1 MQEFESDSPKGLW
14 ESIEGRLPA
23 SKVGPARSWWGWA
36 AAAGALAVAGASAF
50 LFFRPISS
58 HEVISVEKA
67 EPVVVFSDVLPDPSE
82 QIVRLQEAVERV
94 AVSRPKEQQPEKSAA
109 SQKTEALRES
119 IAVQEAEVTKAAET
133 VQEAETVRTVETVR
147 ETEAAKADETVRAAE
162 AAKVPETVQAAERP
176 EEPEVSSVEDVL
188 SWEEFSQE
196 ARVAR
201 KAPHSRVSVGLAASG
216 AASFSQTALI
226 GGGPLFGVGLDAVS
240 WEDSPK
246 LGLAVVNQGMDIES
260 EQRHKVPVRLTLGVS
275 YAISDRLSVVSG
287 LSHTLLL
294 SEYKEGTQ
302 HNYKSGEQRVEYVG
316 VPLNLKYDF
325 YSSTRLDVYAS
336 AGLTLDKCIKAN
348 RTDDYFLSGENR
360 LKEVISLGEHPFQ
373 LSAGAAFGAE
383 YRIYDSLWLF
393 GECGLAYF
401 FDDRSSLGI
410 LYKERPL
417 NGTFNLGIRVA
428 L

>member
-1 MQEFESDSPKGLW
+1 MKERWIDDIKVEMQEFESDSPKGLW

-23 SKVGPARSWWGWA
+23 SKVAPTRSWWGWA

-50 LFFRPISS
+50 LFFRPISPQ
-58 HEVISVEKA
+58 EVISVEKV
-67 EPVVVFSDVLPDPSE
+67 EPVVALNDVLPDPSE
-82 QIVRLQEAVERV
+82 QIVRLQEAVEPI
-94 AVSRPKEQQPEKSAA
+94 AVSQPKEAQRSEKSAA
-109 SQKTEALRES
+109 SQKTDELRETT
-119 IAVQEAEVTKAAET
+119 AVREVETARETET
-133 VQEAETVRTVETVR
+133 VQESEI
-147 ETEAAKADETVRAAE
+147 
-162 AAKVPETVQAAERP
+162 VQ
-176 EEPEVSSVEDVL
+176 EPEAVQELESL
-188 SWEEFSQE
+188 PWEEFSQE
-196 ARVAR
+196 TRVAR
-201 KAPHSRVSVGLAASG
+201 KAPQNRVSVGLAASG

-246 LGLAVVNQGMDIES
+246 LGLAVVNQGKDIES
-260 EQRHKVPVRLTLGVS
+260 ELRHKVPVRLTLGVS
-275 YAISDRLSVVSG
+275 YAITDRLSVVSG

-302 HNYKSGEQRVEYVG
+302 QNYKSGEQRVEYVG
-316 VPLNLKYDF
+316 VPINLKYDF

-401 FDDRSSLGI
+401 FNERSSLEI

-417 NGTFNLGIRVA
+417 NATFNLGIRVA

>member
-1 MQEFESDSPKGLW
+1 MKERWIDDIKVEMQEFESDSPKGLW

-23 SKVGPARSWWGWA
+23 SKFAPTHSWWGWA
-36 AAAGALAVAGASAF
+36 VAAGVLAVAGASAF
-50 LFFRPISS
+50 LFFRPISPQ
-58 HEVISVEKA
+58 EVISVEKA
-67 EPVVVFSDVLPDPSE
+67 EPVVALNDVLPDPSE
-82 QIVRLQEAVERV
+82 QIVRSQEIVEPV
-94 AVSRPKEQQPEKSAA
+94 AVLQPKEAQRPEKSAV
-109 SQKTEALRES
+109 SQKTEALRETT
-119 IAVQEAEVTKAAET
+119 AVQEAETAQEPEA
-133 VQEAETVRTVETVR
+133 VQE
-147 ETEAAKADETVRAAE
+147 
-162 AAKVPETVQAAERP
+162 PESLP
-176 EEPEVSSVEDVL
+176 
-188 SWEEFSQE
+188 WEEFSQE
-196 ARVAR
+196 TRVAR
-201 KAPHSRVSVGLAASG
+201 KTPQNRVSVGLAASG

-246 LGLAVVNQGMDIES
+246 LGLAVVNQGKDIES
-260 EQRHKVPVRLTLGVS
+260 ELRHKVPVRLTLGVS
-275 YAISDRLSVVSG
+275 YAITDRLSVVSG

-302 HNYKSGEQRVEYVG
+302 QNYKSGEQRVEYVG
-316 VPLNLKYDF
+316 VPINLKYDF

-401 FDDRSSLGI
+401 FNDRSSLEI

-417 NGTFNLGIRVA
+417 NATFNLGIRVA

>member
-1 MQEFESDSPKGLW
+1 MKERWIDDIKAEMQEFESDSPKGLW

-23 SKVGPARSWWGWA
+23 SKVAPARSWWGWA
-36 AAAGALAVAGASAF
+36 AAAGALAVAGVSAF
-50 LFFRPISS
+50 LFFRPIAPQ
-58 HEVISVEKA
+58 EVISVEKV
-67 EPVVVFSDVLPDPSE
+67 EPVVALNDVRPEPSE
-82 QIVRLQEAVERV
+82 QVVRSQEAVEPV
-94 AVSRPKEQQPEKSAA
+94 AVSRPKE
-109 SQKTEALRES
+109 
-119 IAVQEAEVTKAAET
+119 AVVPQEAVEPVVVSRPEEAVRLEESVVPQEVVEQPDET
-133 VQEAETVRTVETVR
+133 VQE
-147 ETEAAKADETVRAAE
+147 
-162 AAKVPETVQAAERP
+162 
-176 EEPEVSSVEDVL
+176 PEVL
-188 SWEEFSQE
+188 PWEEFADE
-196 ARVAR
+196 ERVAK
-201 KAPHSRVSVGLAASG
+201 KAPQSKVSVGLAASG

-246 LGLAVVNQGMDIES
+246 LGLAVVNQGKDIES
-260 EQRHKVPVRLTLGVS
+260 ELRHKVPLRLALGVS
-275 YAISDRLSVVSG
+275 YAITDRLSVVSG

-302 HNYKSGEQRVEYVG
+302 QNYKSGEQRVEYVG
-316 VPLNLKYDF
+316 VPINLKYDF

-336 AGLTLDKCIKAN
+336 AGITLDKCIKAN

-401 FDDRSSLGI
+401 FNDRSSLEI

>member
-1 MQEFESDSPKGLW
+1 MKERWIDDIKVEMQEFESDSPKGLW

-23 SKVGPARSWWGWA
+23 SKVAPARSWWGWA
-36 AAAGALAVAGASAF
+36 VAAGALAVAGASAF
-50 LFFRPISS
+50 LFFRPISPQ
-58 HEVISVEKA
+58 EVISVEKA
-67 EPVVVFSDVLPDPSE
+67 EPVVALNDVLPDPSD
-82 QIVRLQEAVERV
+82 QIVRLQEAVEPV
-94 AVSRPKEQQPEKSAA
+94 AVSQPKEAQMPEKSAA
-109 SQKTEALRES
+109 SQKTEALREAT
-119 IAVQEAEVTKAAET
+119 AVPETET
-133 VQEAETVRTVETVR
+133 VQE
-147 ETEAAKADETVRAAE
+147 
-162 AAKVPETVQAAERP
+162 PESLP
-176 EEPEVSSVEDVL
+176 
-188 SWEEFSQE
+188 WEEFSQE
-196 ARVAR
+196 TRVAR
-201 KAPHSRVSVGLAASG
+201 KTPQNRVSVGLAASG

-246 LGLAVVNQGMDIES
+246 LGLAVVNQGKDIES
-260 EQRHKVPVRLTLGVS
+260 ELRHKVPVRLTLGVS
-275 YAISDRLSVVSG
+275 YAITDRLSVVSG

-302 HNYKSGEQRVEYVG
+302 QNYKSGEQRVEYVG
-316 VPLNLKYDF
+316 VPINLKYDF

-401 FDDRSSLGI
+401 FNDRSSLEI

>member
-1 MQEFESDSPKGLW
+1 MKEGWIDDIKAEMQEFESDSPKGLW

-23 SKVGPARSWWGWA
+23 SKVAPTRSWWGWA

-50 LFFRPISS
+50 LFFRPISPQ
-58 HEVISVEKA
+58 EVISVEKA
-67 EPVVVFSDVLPDPSE
+67 EPVVALNDVRPDPSE
-82 QIVRLQEAVERV
+82 QIVRLQEAVEPV
-94 AVSRPKEQQPEKSAA
+94 AVSQPKEAQMPEKSAA
-109 SQKTEALRES
+109 SQKTEALRET
-119 IAVQEAEVTKAAET
+119 IAVQEAETA
-133 VQEAETVRTVETVR
+133 Q
-147 ETEAAKADETVRAAE
+147 ETET
-162 AAKVPETVQAAERP
+162 VPETEIVQELEAVQ
-176 EEPEVSSVEDVL
+176 EPESL
-188 SWEEFSQE
+188 PWEEFSQE
-196 ARVAR
+196 TRVAR
-201 KAPHSRVSVGLAASG
+201 KTPQNRVSVGLAASG

-246 LGLAVVNQGMDIES
+246 LGLAVVNQGKDIES
-260 EQRHKVPVRLTLGVS
+260 ELRHKVPVRLTLGVS
-275 YAISDRLSVVSG
+275 YAITDRLSVVSG

-302 HNYKSGEQRVEYVG
+302 QNYKSGEQRVEYVG
-316 VPLNLKYDF
+316 VPINLKYDF

-401 FDDRSSLGI
+401 FNDRSSLEI

-417 NGTFNLGIRVA
+417 NATFNLGIRVA

>member
-1 MQEFESDSPKGLW
+1 MKERWIDDIKVEMQEFESDSPKGLW

-23 SKVGPARSWWGWA
+23 SKVAPTRSWWGWA
-36 AAAGALAVAGASAF
+36 AAVGALAVAGASAF
-50 LFFRPISS
+50 LFFRPISPQ
-58 HEVISVEKA
+58 EVISVEKA
-67 EPVVVFSDVLPDPSE
+67 EPVVALNDVLPDPSE
-82 QIVRLQEAVERV
+82 QIVRSQEIVEPV
-94 AVSRPKEQQPEKSAA
+94 AVSQPKEAQMPEKSAA
-109 SQKTEALRES
+109 SQKTEALRETT
-119 IAVQEAEVTKAAET
+119 AVQEAETAQETETVPETET
-133 VQEAETVRTVETVR
+133 VQEL
-147 ETEAAKADETVRAAE
+147 EA
-162 AAKVPETVQAAERP
+162 VQ
-176 EEPEVSSVEDVL
+176 EPESL
-188 SWEEFSQE
+188 PWEEFSQE
-196 ARVAR
+196 PRVAR
-201 KAPHSRVSVGLAASG
+201 KTPQNRVSVGLAASG

-246 LGLAVVNQGMDIES
+246 LGLAVVNQGKDIES
-260 EQRHKVPVRLTLGVS
+260 ELRHKVPVRLTLGVS
-275 YAISDRLSVVSG
+275 YAITDRLSVVSG

-302 HNYKSGEQRVEYVG
+302 QNYKSGEQRVEYVG
-316 VPLNLKYDF
+316 VPINLKYDF

-401 FDDRSSLGI
+401 FNDRSSLEI

-417 NGTFNLGIRVA
+417 NATFNLGIRVA

>member
-1 MQEFESDSPKGLW
+1 MKERWIDDIKAEMQEFESDSPKGLW

-23 SKVGPARSWWGWA
+23 SKVAPTRSWWGWA
-36 AAAGALAVAGASAF
+36 AAAGALAVAGVSAF
-50 LFFRPISS
+50 FFFRPIAPQ
-58 HEVISVEKA
+58 EVISVEKV
-67 EPVVVFSDVLPDPSE
+67 EPVVALNDVRPEPSE
-82 QIVRLQEAVERV
+82 QVVRLQEAVEPVVVSQTKESVRPEETVVLQEAVESV
-94 AVSRPKEQQPEKSAA
+94 AVSRPKEAQRPE
-109 SQKTEALRES
+109 EA
-119 IAVQEAEVTKAAET
+119 VVPQEAVEQPDET
-133 VQEAETVRTVETVR
+133 VQEVETVQ
-147 ETEAAKADETVRAAE
+147 EL
-162 AAKVPETVQAAERP
+162 P
-176 EEPEVSSVEDVL
+176 
-188 SWEEFSQE
+188 WEEFADE
-196 ARVAR
+196 ERVA
-201 KAPHSRVSVGLAASG
+201 KKTPQSKVSVGLAASG

-246 LGLAVVNQGMDIES
+246 LGLAVVNQGKDIES
-260 EQRHKVPVRLTLGVS
+260 ELRHKVPVRLTLGVS
-275 YAISDRLSVVSG
+275 YAITDRLSVVSG

-302 HNYKSGEQRVEYVG
+302 QNYKSGEQRVEYVG
-316 VPLNLKYDF
+316 VPINLKYDF

-401 FDDRSSLGI
+401 FNDRSSLEI

-417 NGTFNLGIRVA
+417 NATFNLGIRVA

>member
-1 MQEFESDSPKGLW
+1 MKERWIDDIKAEMQEFESDSPKGLW

-23 SKVGPARSWWGWA
+23 SKVAPTRSWWGWA
-36 AAAGALAVAGASAF
+36 AAAGALAVAGVSAF
-50 LFFRPISS
+50 LFFRPISPQ
-58 HEVISVEKA
+58 EVISVERA
-67 EPVVVFSDVLPDPSE
+67 ESVVALNDVLPDPSE
-82 QIVRLQEAVERV
+82 QIVRLQEAVAPV
-94 AVSRPKEQQPEKSAA
+94 AVSQPKEAQRSEKSAA
-109 SQKTEALRES
+109 SQKTEALSETA
-119 IAVQEAEVTKAAET
+119 AVQETET
-133 VQEAETVRTVETVR
+133 VQE
-147 ETEAAKADETVRAAE
+147 TEIVQKPE
-162 AAKVPETVQAAERP
+162 AVQ
-176 EEPEVSSVEDVL
+176 EPESL
-188 SWEEFSQE
+188 PWEEFSQE
-196 ARVAR
+196 PRVAR
-201 KAPHSRVSVGLAASG
+201 KTPQNKVSVGLAASG

-246 LGLAVVNQGMDIES
+246 LGLAVVNQGKDIES
-260 EQRHKVPVRLTLGVS
+260 ELRHKVPVRLTLGVS
-275 YAISDRLSVVSG
+275 YAITDRLSVVSG

-302 HNYKSGEQRVEYVG
+302 QNYKSGEQRVEYVG
-316 VPLNLKYDF
+316 VPINLKYDF

-401 FDDRSSLGI
+401 FNDRSSLEI

-417 NGTFNLGIRVA
+417 NATFNLGIRVA

>member
-1 MQEFESDSPKGLW
+1 MKERWIDDIKAEMQEFESDSPKGLW

-23 SKVGPARSWWGWA
+23 SKVAPTRSWWGWA
-36 AAAGALAVAGASAF
+36 AAAGALAVAGVSAF
-50 LFFRPISS
+50 LFFRPISPQ
-58 HEVISVEKA
+58 EVISVDRTES
-67 EPVVVFSDVLPDPSE
+67 VVALNDVQPDPSE
-82 QIVRLQEAVERV
+82 QIVRLQEAVAPV
-94 AVSRPKEQQPEKSAA
+94 AVSQPKEAQRSEKSAA
-109 SQKTEALRES
+109 SQKTEALSETA
-119 IAVQEAEVTKAAET
+119 AVQETET
-133 VQEAETVRTVETVR
+133 VQEPEIVQKP
-147 ETEAAKADETVRAAE
+147 EA
-162 AAKVPETVQAAERP
+162 VQ
-176 EEPEVSSVEDVL
+176 EPESL
-188 SWEEFSQE
+188 PWEEFSQE
-196 ARVAR
+196 PRVAR
-201 KAPHSRVSVGLAASG
+201 KTPQNKVSVGLAASG

-246 LGLAVVNQGMDIES
+246 LGLAVVNQGKDIES
-260 EQRHKVPVRLTLGVS
+260 ELRHKVPVRLTLGVS
-275 YAISDRLSVVSG
+275 YAITDRLSVVSG

-302 HNYKSGEQRVEYVG
+302 QNYKSGEQRVEYVG
-316 VPLNLKYDF
+316 VPINLKYDF

-401 FDDRSSLGI
+401 FNDRSSLEI

-417 NGTFNLGIRVA
+417 NATFNLGIRVA

>member
-1 MQEFESDSPKGLW
+1 MKERWIDDIKAEMQEFESDSPKGLW

-23 SKVGPARSWWGWA
+23 SKVAPTRSWWGWA
-36 AAAGALAVAGASAF
+36 AAAGALAVAGVSAF
-50 LFFRPISS
+50 LFFRPISPQ
-58 HEVISVEKA
+58 EVISVEKA
-67 EPVVVFSDVLPDPSE
+67 ESVVALNDVLPDPSE
-82 QIVRLQEAVERV
+82 QIVRLQEAVAPV
-94 AVSRPKEQQPEKSAA
+94 AVSQPKEAQRPEKSAA
-109 SQKTEALRES
+109 SQKTEALSETA
-119 IAVQEAEVTKAAET
+119 AVQETET
-133 VQEAETVRTVETVR
+133 VQEPEIVQKP
-147 ETEAAKADETVRAAE
+147 EA
-162 AAKVPETVQAAERP
+162 VQ
-176 EEPEVSSVEDVL
+176 EPESL
-188 SWEEFSQE
+188 PWEEFSQE
-196 ARVAR
+196 PRVAR
-201 KAPHSRVSVGLAASG
+201 KTPQNKVSVGLAASG

-246 LGLAVVNQGMDIES
+246 LGLAVVNQGKDIES
-260 EQRHKVPVRLTLGVS
+260 ELRHKVPVRLTLGVS
-275 YAISDRLSVVSG
+275 YAITDRLSVVSG

-302 HNYKSGEQRVEYVG
+302 QNYKSGEQRVEYVG
-316 VPLNLKYDF
+316 VPINLKYDF

-401 FDDRSSLGI
+401 FNDRSSLEI

-417 NGTFNLGIRVA
+417 NATFNLGIRVA

>member
-1 MQEFESDSPKGLW
+1 MKERWIDEIKAEMQEFESDSPKGLW

-23 SKVGPARSWWGWA
+23 SKVAPTHLWWGWA
-36 AAAGALAVAGASAF
+36 VAAGALAVAGASAF
-50 LFFRPISS
+50 LFFRPISPQ
-58 HEVISVEKA
+58 EVISVEKA
-67 EPVVVFSDVLPDPSE
+67 EPVVALNDVRPDPSE
-82 QIVRLQEAVERV
+82 QIVRSQEIVEPV
-94 AVSRPKEQQPEKSAA
+94 AVSQPKEAQRPEKSAV
-109 SQKTEALRES
+109 SQKTESLRETTAVREAETAQETETVPETE
-119 IAVQEAEVTKAAET
+119 IVQELEAVQE
-133 VQEAETVRTVETVR
+133 
-147 ETEAAKADETVRAAE
+147 
-162 AAKVPETVQAAERP
+162 PESLP
-176 EEPEVSSVEDVL
+176 
-188 SWEEFSQE
+188 WEEFSQE
-196 ARVAR
+196 PRVAR
-201 KAPHSRVSVGLAASG
+201 KTPQNRVSVGLAASG

-246 LGLAVVNQGMDIES
+246 LGLAVVNQGKDIES
-260 EQRHKVPVRLTLGVS
+260 ELRHKVPVRLTLGVS
-275 YAISDRLSVVSG
+275 YAITDRLSVVSG

-302 HNYKSGEQRVEYVG
+302 QNYKSGEQRVEYVG
-316 VPLNLKYDF
+316 VPINLKYDF

-401 FDDRSSLGI
+401 FNDRSSLEI

-417 NGTFNLGIRVA
+417 NATFNLGIRVA

>member
-1 MQEFESDSPKGLW
+1 MKERWIDDIKAEMQEFESDSPKGLW

-23 SKVGPARSWWGWA
+23 SKVAPTRSWWGWA

-50 LFFRPISS
+50 LFFRPISPQ
-58 HEVISVEKA
+58 EVISVEKV
-67 EPVVVFSDVLPDPSE
+67 EPVVALNDVLPDPSE
-82 QIVRLQEAVERV
+82 QIVRSQKAVEPEVISRPKEAQRLEEAVVPQEAVEPV
-94 AVSRPKEQQPEKSAA
+94 AVSQSKEAVRPEESVVLQEVVEQPD
-109 SQKTEALRES
+109 
-119 IAVQEAEVTKAAET
+119 ET
-133 VQEAETVRTVETVR
+133 VQEAETV
-147 ETEAAKADETVRAAE
+147 
-162 AAKVPETVQAAERP
+162 Q
-176 EEPEVSSVEDVL
+176 EPESL
-188 SWEEFSQE
+188 PWEEFPDES
-196 ARVAR
+196 RVAR
-201 KAPHSRVSVGLAASG
+201 KAPQDRVSVGLAASG

-246 LGLAVVNQGMDIES
+246 LGLAVVNQGKDIES
-260 EQRHKVPVRLTLGVS
+260 ELRHKVPVRLTLGLS
-275 YAISDRLSVVSG
+275 YAITDRLSVVSG

-302 HNYKSGEQRVEYVG
+302 QNYKSGEQRVEYVG
-316 VPLNLKYDF
+316 VPINLKYDF

-401 FDDRSSLGI
+401 FNDRSSLEI

-417 NGTFNLGIRVA
+417 NATFNLGIRVA

>member
-1 MQEFESDSPKGLW
+1 MKERWIDDIKAEMQEFESDSPKGLW

-23 SKVGPARSWWGWA
+23 SKVAPTRSWWGWA
-36 AAAGALAVAGASAF
+36 AAAGALAVAGVSAF
-50 LFFRPISS
+50 LFFRPISPQ
-58 HEVISVEKA
+58 EVISVERA
-67 EPVVVFSDVLPDPSE
+67 ESVVALNDVQPDPSE
-82 QIVRLQEAVERV
+82 QIVRLQEAVAPV
-94 AVSRPKEQQPEKSAA
+94 AVSQPKEAQRPEKSAA
-109 SQKTEALRES
+109 SQKTETLSETA
-119 IAVQEAEVTKAAET
+119 AVQEPEIVQKPEA
-133 VQEAETVRTVETVR
+133 VQE
-147 ETEAAKADETVRAAE
+147 
-162 AAKVPETVQAAERP
+162 PESLP
-176 EEPEVSSVEDVL
+176 
-188 SWEEFSQE
+188 WEEFSQE
-196 ARVAR
+196 PMVAR
-201 KAPHSRVSVGLAASG
+201 KTPQNKVSVGLAASG

-246 LGLAVVNQGMDIES
+246 LGLAVVNQGKDIES
-260 EQRHKVPVRLTLGVS
+260 ELRHKVPVRLTLGVS
-275 YAISDRLSVVSG
+275 YAITDRLSVVSG

-302 HNYKSGEQRVEYVG
+302 QNYKSGEQRVEYVG
-316 VPLNLKYDF
+316 VPINLKYDF

-401 FDDRSSLGI
+401 FNDRSSLEI

-417 NGTFNLGIRVA
+417 NATFNLCIRVA

>member
-1 MQEFESDSPKGLW
+1 MKERWIDDIKAEMQEFESDSPKGLW

-23 SKVGPARSWWGWA
+23 SKVAPVRSWWGWA
-36 AAAGALAVAGASAF
+36 AAAGALAVAGVSAF
-50 LFFRPISS
+50 LFFRPISPQ
-58 HEVISVEKA
+58 EVISVEKV
-67 EPVVVFSDVLPDPSE
+67 EPVVALNDVRTEPSE
-82 QIVRLQEAVERV
+82 QVVRSQEAVEPV
-94 AVSRPKEQQPEKSAA
+94 AVSRPKESVRPEESVSQHEVVEQPD
-109 SQKTEALRES
+109 
-119 IAVQEAEVTKAAET
+119 ET
-133 VQEAETVRTVETVR
+133 VQETTV
-147 ETEAAKADETVRAAE
+147 A
-162 AAKVPETVQAAERP
+162 Q
-176 EEPEVSSVEDVL
+176 EPESL
-188 SWEEFSQE
+188 PWEEFADE
-196 ARVAR
+196 ERVAK
-201 KAPHSRVSVGLAASG
+201 KASQSKVSVGLAASG

-246 LGLAVVNQGMDIES
+246 LGLAVVNQGKDIES
-260 EQRHKVPVRLTLGVS
+260 ELRHKVPVRLTLGVS
-275 YAISDRLSVVSG
+275 YAITDRLSVVSG

-302 HNYKSGEQRVEYVG
+302 QHYKSGEQRVEYVG
-316 VPLNLKYDF
+316 VPINLKYDF

-336 AGLTLDKCIKAN
+336 AGITLDKCIKAN

-401 FDDRSSLGI
+401 FNDRSSLDI

-417 NGTFNLGIRVA
+417 NATFNLGIRVA

>member
-1 MQEFESDSPKGLW
+1 MKERWIDDIKAEMQEFESDSPKGLW

-23 SKVGPARSWWGWA
+23 SKVASTRSWWGWA
-36 AAAGALAVAGASAF
+36 AAAGALAVAGVSAF
-50 LFFRPISS
+50 LFFRPISPQ
-58 HEVISVEKA
+58 EVISVERA
-67 EPVVVFSDVLPDPSE
+67 ESVVALNDVQPDPSE
-82 QIVRLQEAVERV
+82 QIVRLQEAVAPV
-94 AVSRPKEQQPEKSAA
+94 AVSQPKEAQRPEKSAA
-109 SQKTEALRES
+109 SQKTEALRETA
-119 IAVQEAEVTKAAET
+119 AVQETET
-133 VQEAETVRTVETVR
+133 VQEPEIVQKP
-147 ETEAAKADETVRAAE
+147 EA
-162 AAKVPETVQAAERP
+162 VQ
-176 EEPEVSSVEDVL
+176 EPESL
-188 SWEEFSQE
+188 PWEEFSQE
-196 ARVAR
+196 PRVAR
-201 KAPHSRVSVGLAASG
+201 KTPQNKVSVGLAASG

-246 LGLAVVNQGMDIES
+246 LGLAVVNRGKDIES
-260 EQRHKVPVRLTLGVS
+260 ELRHKVPVRLTLGVS
-275 YAISDRLSVVSG
+275 YAITDRLSVVSG

-302 HNYKSGEQRVEYVG
+302 QNYKSGEQRVEYVG
-316 VPLNLKYDF
+316 VPINLKYDF

-401 FDDRSSLGI
+401 FNDRSSLEI

-417 NGTFNLGIRVA
+417 NATFNLGIRVA

>member
-1 MQEFESDSPKGLW
+1 MKERWIDDIKAEMQEFESDSPKGLW
-14 ESIEGRLPA
+14 ESIERRLPA
-23 SKVGPARSWWGWA
+23 SKVAPTRSWWGWA

-50 LFFRPISS
+50 LFFRPISPQ
-58 HEVISVEKA
+58 EVISVEKA
-67 EPVVVFSDVLPDPSE
+67 EPPVALNDVLPDPSE
-82 QIVRLQEAVERV
+82 QVVRSQKAVEPV
-94 AVSRPKEQQPEKSAA
+94 AVSQPKEVQRPEKSAA
-109 SQKTEALRES
+109 SQKTEALRE
-119 IAVQEAEVTKAAET
+119 TTT
-133 VQEAETVRTVETVR
+133 VQEAEIAQ
-147 ETEAAKADETVRAAE
+147 ETE
-162 AAKVPETVQAAERP
+162 
-176 EEPEVSSVEDVL
+176 VL
-188 SWEEFSQE
+188 PWEEFSQE
-196 ARVAR
+196 TRVAR
-201 KAPHSRVSVGLAASG
+201 KTPQNRVSVGLAASG

-246 LGLAVVNQGMDIES
+246 LGLAVVNQGKDIES
-260 EQRHKVPVRLTLGVS
+260 ELRHKVPVRLTLGVS
-275 YAISDRLSVVSG
+275 YAITDRLSVVSG

-302 HNYKSGEQRVEYVG
+302 QNYKSGEQRVEYVG
-316 VPLNLKYDF
+316 VPINLKYDF

-401 FDDRSSLGI
+401 FNDRSSLEI

-417 NGTFNLGIRVA
+417 NATFNLGIRVA

>member
-1 MQEFESDSPKGLW
+1 MKERWIDDIKAEMQEFESDSPKGLW

-23 SKVGPARSWWGWA
+23 SKVAPTRSWWGWA
-36 AAAGALAVAGASAF
+36 AAAGALAVAGVSAF
-50 LFFRPISS
+50 LFFRPISPQ
-58 HEVISVEKA
+58 EVISVERA
-67 EPVVVFSDVLPDPSE
+67 ESVVALNDVLPDPSE
-82 QIVRLQEAVERV
+82 QIVRLQEAVAPV
-94 AVSRPKEQQPEKSAA
+94 AVSQPKEAQRPEKSAA
-109 SQKTEALRES
+109 SQKTEALSETA
-119 IAVQEAEVTKAAET
+119 AVQEPET
-133 VQEAETVRTVETVR
+133 VQE
-147 ETEAAKADETVRAAE
+147 TEIVQKPE
-162 AAKVPETVQAAERP
+162 AVQ
-176 EEPEVSSVEDVL
+176 EPESL
-188 SWEEFSQE
+188 PWEEFSQE
-196 ARVAR
+196 PRVAR
-201 KAPHSRVSVGLAASG
+201 KTPQNKVSVGLAASG

-246 LGLAVVNQGMDIES
+246 LGLAVVNQGKDIES
-260 EQRHKVPVRLTLGVS
+260 ELRHKVPVRLTLGVS
-275 YAISDRLSVVSG
+275 YAITDRLSVVSG

-302 HNYKSGEQRVEYVG
+302 QNYKSGEQRVEYVG
-316 VPLNLKYDF
+316 VPINLKYDF

-401 FDDRSSLGI
+401 FNDRSSLEI

-417 NGTFNLGIRVA
+417 NATFNLGIRVA

>member
-1 MQEFESDSPKGLW
+1 MKERWIDDIKAEMQEFESDSPKGLW

-23 SKVGPARSWWGWA
+23 SKVAPTRSWWGWA
-36 AAAGALAVAGASAF
+36 AAAGALAVAGVSAF
-50 LFFRPISS
+50 LFFRPISPQ
-58 HEVISVEKA
+58 EVISVERA
-67 EPVVVFSDVLPDPSE
+67 ESVVALNDVLPDPSE
-82 QIVRLQEAVERV
+82 QIVRLQEAVAPV
-94 AVSRPKEQQPEKSAA
+94 AVSQPKEAQRPEKSAA
-109 SQKTEALRES
+109 SQKTEALRETA
-119 IAVQEAEVTKAAET
+119 AVQETEIVQETET
-133 VQEAETVRTVETVR
+133 VQEPEIVQKP
-147 ETEAAKADETVRAAE
+147 EA
-162 AAKVPETVQAAERP
+162 VQ
-176 EEPEVSSVEDVL
+176 EPESL
-188 SWEEFSQE
+188 PWEEFSQE
-196 ARVAR
+196 PRVAR
-201 KAPHSRVSVGLAASG
+201 KTPQNKVSVGLAASG

-246 LGLAVVNQGMDIES
+246 LGLAVVNQGKDIES
-260 EQRHKVPVRLTLGVS
+260 ELRHKVPVRLTLGVS
-275 YAISDRLSVVSG
+275 YAITDRLSVVSG

-302 HNYKSGEQRVEYVG
+302 QNYKSGEQRVEYVG
-316 VPLNLKYDF
+316 VPINLKYDF

-401 FDDRSSLGI
+401 FNDRSSLEI

-417 NGTFNLGIRVA
+417 NATFNLGIRVA

>member
-1 MQEFESDSPKGLW
+1 MKERWIDDIKVEMQEFESDSPKGLW

-23 SKVGPARSWWGWA
+23 SKVAPTRSWWGWA

-50 LFFRPISS
+50 LFFRPISPQA
-58 HEVISVEKA
+58 VISVEKA
-67 EPVVVFSDVLPDPSE
+67 EPVVALNDVRPDPSE
-82 QIVRLQEAVERV
+82 QIVRSQEIVEPV
-94 AVSRPKEQQPEKSAA
+94 AVSQPKEAQRPEKSAA
-109 SQKTEALRES
+109 SQKTEALRETT
-119 IAVQEAEVTKAAET
+119 AVQEAETA
-133 VQEAETVRTVETVR
+133 Q
-147 ETEAAKADETVRAAE
+147 ETE
-162 AAKVPETVQAAERP
+162 
-176 EEPEVSSVEDVL
+176 VL
-188 SWEEFSQE
+188 PWEEFSQE
-196 ARVAR
+196 TRVAR
-201 KAPHSRVSVGLAASG
+201 KTPQNRVSVGLAASG

-246 LGLAVVNQGMDIES
+246 LGLAVVNQGKDIES
-260 EQRHKVPVRLTLGVS
+260 ELRHKVPVRLTLGVS
-275 YAISDRLSVVSG
+275 YAITDRLSVVSG

-302 HNYKSGEQRVEYVG
+302 QNYKSGEQRVEYVG
-316 VPLNLKYDF
+316 VPINLKYDF

-336 AGLTLDKCIKAN
+336 AGITLDKCIKAN

-401 FDDRSSLGI
+401 FNDRSSLEI

-417 NGTFNLGIRVA
+417 NATFNLGIRVA

>member
-1 MQEFESDSPKGLW
+1 MKERWIDDIKVEMQEFESDSPKGLW

-23 SKVGPARSWWGWA
+23 SKVAPTHSWWGWA
-36 AAAGALAVAGASAF
+36 VAAGALAVAGASAF
-50 LFFRPISS
+50 LFFRPISPQ
-58 HEVISVEKA
+58 EVISVEKA
-67 EPVVVFSDVLPDPSE
+67 EPVVALNDVRPDPSE
-82 QIVRLQEAVERV
+82 QIVRSQEIVEPV
-94 AVSRPKEQQPEKSAA
+94 AVLQPKEAQRPEKSAV
-109 SQKTEALRES
+109 SQKTEALRETT
-119 IAVQEAEVTKAAET
+119 AVQEAETA
-133 VQEAETVRTVETVR
+133 Q
-147 ETEAAKADETVRAAE
+147 ETET
-162 AAKVPETVQAAERP
+162 VPETESLP
-176 EEPEVSSVEDVL
+176 
-188 SWEEFSQE
+188 WEEFSLE
-196 ARVAR
+196 TRVAR
-201 KAPHSRVSVGLAASG
+201 KIPQNRVSVGLAASG

-246 LGLAVVNQGMDIES
+246 LGLAVVNQGKDIES
-260 EQRHKVPVRLTLGVS
+260 ELRHRVPVRLTLGVS
-275 YAISDRLSVVSG
+275 YAITDRLSVVSG

-302 HNYKSGEQRVEYVG
+302 QNYKSGEQRVEYVG
-316 VPLNLKYDF
+316 VPINLKYDF

-401 FDDRSSLGI
+401 FNDRSSLEI

-417 NGTFNLGIRVA
+417 NATFNLGIRVA

>member
-1 MQEFESDSPKGLW
+1 MKERWIDDIKAEMQEFESDSPKGLW

-23 SKVGPARSWWGWA
+23 SKVAPARSWWGWT

-50 LFFRPISS
+50 LFFRPIAPQ
-58 HEVISVEKA
+58 EVISVEKA
-67 EPVVVFSDVLPDPSE
+67 EPVVALNDVLPDPSE
-82 QIVRLQEAVERV
+82 QIVRSQEAVEPV
-94 AVSRPKEQQPEKSAA
+94 AVSQPKEAQMPEKSAA
-109 SQKTEALRES
+109 SQKTEALRETT
-119 IAVQEAEVTKAAET
+119 AVQEAETA
-133 VQEAETVRTVETVR
+133 Q
-147 ETEAAKADETVRAAE
+147 ETET
-162 AAKVPETVQAAERP
+162 VPETEIVQELEAVQ
-176 EEPEVSSVEDVL
+176 EPESL
-188 SWEEFSQE
+188 PWEEFSQE
-196 ARVAR
+196 TRVAR
-201 KAPHSRVSVGLAASG
+201 KTPQNRVSVGLAASG

-246 LGLAVVNQGMDIES
+246 LGLAVVNQGKDIES
-260 EQRHKVPVRLTLGVS
+260 ELRHKVPVRLTLGVS
-275 YAISDRLSVVSG
+275 YAITDRLSVVSG

-302 HNYKSGEQRVEYVG
+302 QNYKSGEQRVEYVG
-316 VPLNLKYDF
+316 VPINLKYDF

-401 FDDRSSLGI
+401 FNDRSSLEI

-417 NGTFNLGIRVA
+417 NATFNLGIRVA

>member
-1 MQEFESDSPKGLW
+1 MKERWIDDIKAEMQEFESDSPKGLW

-23 SKVGPARSWWGWA
+23 SKVAPTHSWWGWA
-36 AAAGALAVAGASAF
+36 VAAGALAVAGASAF
-50 LFFRPISS
+50 LFFRPISPQ
-58 HEVISVEKA
+58 EVISVEKA
-67 EPVVVFSDVLPDPSE
+67 EPVVALNDVLPDPSE
-82 QIVRLQEAVERV
+82 QIVRLQEAVEPV
-94 AVSRPKEQQPEKSAA
+94 AVSQPKEAQMPEKSAA
-109 SQKTEALRES
+109 SQKTEALRETT
-119 IAVQEAEVTKAAET
+119 AVQEAETAQETET
-133 VQEAETVRTVETVR
+133 VQESETVQEP
-147 ETEAAKADETVRAAE
+147 EA
-162 AAKVPETVQAAERP
+162 VPETKSLP
-176 EEPEVSSVEDVL
+176 
-188 SWEEFSQE
+188 WEEFSQE
-196 ARVAR
+196 TRVAR
-201 KAPHSRVSVGLAASG
+201 KTPQNRVSVGLVASG

-246 LGLAVVNQGMDIES
+246 LGLAVVNQGKDIES
-260 EQRHKVPVRLTLGVS
+260 ELRHKVPVRLTLGVS
-275 YAISDRLSVVSG
+275 YAITDRLSVVSG

-302 HNYKSGEQRVEYVG
+302 QNYKSGEQRVEYVG
-316 VPLNLKYDF
+316 VPINLKYDF

-401 FDDRSSLGI
+401 FNDRSSLEI

-417 NGTFNLGIRVA
+417 NATFNLGIRVA

>member
-1 MQEFESDSPKGLW
+1 MKERWIDDIKAEMQEFESDSPKGLW

-23 SKVGPARSWWGWA
+23 SKVASTRSWWGWA
-36 AAAGALAVAGASAF
+36 AAAGALAVAGVSAF
-50 LFFRPISS
+50 LFFRPISPQ
-58 HEVISVEKA
+58 EVISVEKA
-67 EPVVVFSDVLPDPSE
+67 ESVVALNDVLPDPSE
-82 QIVRLQEAVERV
+82 QIVRLQEAVAPV
-94 AVSRPKEQQPEKSAA
+94 AVSQPKEAQRPEKSAA
-109 SQKTEALRES
+109 LQKTETLRETA
-119 IAVQEAEVTKAAET
+119 AVQETET
-133 VQEAETVRTVETVR
+133 VQEPEIVQKP
-147 ETEAAKADETVRAAE
+147 EA
-162 AAKVPETVQAAERP
+162 VQ
-176 EEPEVSSVEDVL
+176 EPESL
-188 SWEEFSQE
+188 PWEEFSQE
-196 ARVAR
+196 PRVAR
-201 KAPHSRVSVGLAASG
+201 KTPQNKVSVGLAASG

-246 LGLAVVNQGMDIES
+246 LGLAVVNQGKDIES
-260 EQRHKVPVRLTLGVS
+260 ELRHKVPVRLTLGVS
-275 YAISDRLSVVSG
+275 YAITDRLSVVSG

-302 HNYKSGEQRVEYVG
+302 QNYKSGEQRVEYVG
-316 VPLNLKYDF
+316 VPINLKYDF

-401 FDDRSSLGI
+401 FNDRSSLEI

-417 NGTFNLGIRVA
+417 NATFNLGIRVA

>member
-1 MQEFESDSPKGLW
+1 MKERWIDDIKAEMQEFESDSPKGLW

-23 SKVGPARSWWGWA
+23 SKVAPTRSWWGWA
-36 AAAGALAVAGASAF
+36 AAAGALAVAGVSAF
-50 LFFRPISS
+50 LFFRPISPQ
-58 HEVISVEKA
+58 EVISVERA
-67 EPVVVFSDVLPDPSE
+67 ESVVALNDVQPDPSE
-82 QIVRLQEAVERV
+82 QIVRLQEAVAPV
-94 AVSRPKEQQPEKSAA
+94 AVSQPKEAQRSEKSAA
-109 SQKTEALRES
+109 SQKTEALSETA
-119 IAVQEAEVTKAAET
+119 AVQETET
-133 VQEAETVRTVETVR
+133 VQEI
-147 ETEAAKADETVRAAE
+147 
-162 AAKVPETVQAAERP
+162 ETVQ
-176 EEPEVSSVEDVL
+176 EPESL
-188 SWEEFSQE
+188 PWEEFSQE
-196 ARVAR
+196 PRVAR
-201 KAPHSRVSVGLAASG
+201 KTPQNKVSVGLAASG

-246 LGLAVVNQGMDIES
+246 LGLAVVNQGKDIES
-260 EQRHKVPVRLTLGVS
+260 ELRHKVPVRLTLGVS
-275 YAISDRLSVVSG
+275 YAITDRLSVVSG

-302 HNYKSGEQRVEYVG
+302 QNYKSGEQRVEYVG
-316 VPLNLKYDF
+316 VPINLKYDF

-401 FDDRSSLGI
+401 FNDRSSLEI

-417 NGTFNLGIRVA
+417 NATFNLGIRVA

>member
-1 MQEFESDSPKGLW
+1 MKERWIDDIKAEMQEFESDSPKGLW

-23 SKVGPARSWWGWA
+23 SKAAPTRSWWGWA
-36 AAAGALAVAGASAF
+36 AAAGALAVAGVSAF
-50 LFFRPISS
+50 LFFRPISPQ
-58 HEVISVEKA
+58 EVISVERA
-67 EPVVVFSDVLPDPSE
+67 ESVVALNDVLPDPSE
-82 QIVRLQEAVERV
+82 QIVRLQEAVAPV
-94 AVSRPKEQQPEKSAA
+94 AVSQPKEAQRPEKSAA
-109 SQKTEALRES
+109 SQKTEALSETA
-119 IAVQEAEVTKAAET
+119 AVQELEIVQKPEA
-133 VQEAETVRTVETVR
+133 VQE
-147 ETEAAKADETVRAAE
+147 
-162 AAKVPETVQAAERP
+162 PESLP
-176 EEPEVSSVEDVL
+176 
-188 SWEEFSQE
+188 WEEFSQE
-196 ARVAR
+196 PRVAR
-201 KAPHSRVSVGLAASG
+201 KTPQNKVSVGLAASG

-246 LGLAVVNQGMDIES
+246 LGLAVVNQGKDIES
-260 EQRHKVPVRLTLGVS
+260 ELRHKVPVRLTLGVS
-275 YAISDRLSVVSG
+275 YAITDRLSVVSG

-302 HNYKSGEQRVEYVG
+302 QNYKSGEQRVEYVG
-316 VPLNLKYDF
+316 VPINLKYDF

-401 FDDRSSLGI
+401 FNDRSSLEI

-417 NGTFNLGIRVA
+417 NATFNLGIRVA

>member
-1 MQEFESDSPKGLW
+1 MKERWIDDIKAEMQEFESDSPKGLW

-23 SKVGPARSWWGWA
+23 SKVAPTRSWWGWA
-36 AAAGALAVAGASAF
+36 AAAGALAVAGVSAF
-50 LFFRPISS
+50 LFFRPISPQ
-58 HEVISVEKA
+58 EVISVERA
-67 EPVVVFSDVLPDPSE
+67 ESVVALNDVLPDPSE
-82 QIVRLQEAVERV
+82 QIVRLQEAVAPV
-94 AVSRPKEQQPEKSAA
+94 AVSQPKEDQRSEKSAA
-109 SQKTEALRES
+109 SQKTEALSETA
-119 IAVQEAEVTKAAET
+119 AVQEPET
-133 VQEAETVRTVETVR
+133 VQET
-147 ETEAAKADETVRAAE
+147 
-162 AAKVPETVQAAERP
+162 ETVQ
-176 EEPEVSSVEDVL
+176 EPESL
-188 SWEEFSQE
+188 PWEEFSQE
-196 ARVAR
+196 PRVAR
-201 KAPHSRVSVGLAASG
+201 KTPQNKVSVGLAASG

-246 LGLAVVNQGMDIES
+246 LGLAVVNQGKDIES
-260 EQRHKVPVRLTLGVS
+260 ELRHKVPVRLTLGVS
-275 YAISDRLSVVSG
+275 YAITDRLSVVSG

-302 HNYKSGEQRVEYVG
+302 QNYKSGEQRVEYVG
-316 VPLNLKYDF
+316 VPINLKYDF

-401 FDDRSSLGI
+401 FNDRSSLEI
-410 LYKERPL
+410 LYKERPF
-417 NGTFNLGIRVA
+417 NATFNLGIRVA

>member
-1 MQEFESDSPKGLW
+1 MKERWIDDIKAEMQEFESDSPKGLW

-23 SKVGPARSWWGWA
+23 SKVAPTRSWWGWA
-36 AAAGALAVAGASAF
+36 VAAGALAVAGALAF
-50 LFFRPISS
+50 LFFRPISPQ
-58 HEVISVEKA
+58 EVISVEKA
-67 EPVVVFSDVLPDPSE
+67 EPVVALNDVLPDPSE
-82 QIVRLQEAVERV
+82 QIVRSHEAVAPV
-94 AVSRPKEQQPEKSAA
+94 AVSQNVATQQKAETVQKSETL
-109 SQKTEALRES
+109 QKTETVQKTV
-119 IAVQEAEVTKAAET
+119 AVQEVETVREAEVANEAET
-133 VQEAETVRTVETVR
+133 VQET
-147 ETEAAKADETVRAAE
+147 
-162 AAKVPETVQAAERP
+162 ETVQEPEWA
-176 EEPEVSSVEDVL
+176 EEP
-188 SWEEFSQE
+188 WEFPDES
-196 ARVAR
+196 RVAR
-201 KAPHSRVSVGLAASG
+201 KAPQNRVSVGLAASG

-246 LGLAVVNQGMDIES
+246 LGLAVVNQGKDIES
-260 EQRHKVPVRLTLGVS
+260 ELRHKVPVRLTLGVS
-275 YAISDRLSVVSG
+275 YAITDRLSVVSG

-302 HNYKSGEQRVEYVG
+302 QNYKSGEQRVEYVG
-316 VPLNLKYDF
+316 VPINLKYDF

-401 FDDRSSLGI
+401 FNDRSSLEI

-417 NGTFNLGIRVA
+417 NATFNLGIRVA

>member
-1 MQEFESDSPKGLW
+1 MKERWIDDIKAEMQEFESDSPKGLW
-14 ESIEGRLPA
+14 ASIEGRLPA
-23 SKVGPARSWWGWA
+23 SKVAPTRSWWGWA
-36 AAAGALAVAGASAF
+36 AAAGALAVAGVSAF
-50 LFFRPISS
+50 LFFRPISPQ
-58 HEVISVEKA
+58 EVISVERA
-67 EPVVVFSDVLPDPSE
+67 ESVVALNDVQPDPSE
-82 QIVRLQEAVERV
+82 QIVRLQEAVAPV
-94 AVSRPKEQQPEKSAA
+94 AVSQPKEAQRPEKSAA
-109 SQKTEALRES
+109 SQKTEALRETA
-119 IAVQEAEVTKAAET
+119 AVQETET
-133 VQEAETVRTVETVR
+133 VQE
-147 ETEAAKADETVRAAE
+147 
-162 AAKVPETVQAAERP
+162 PESLP
-176 EEPEVSSVEDVL
+176 
-188 SWEEFSQE
+188 WEEFSQE
-196 ARVAR
+196 PRVAR
-201 KAPHSRVSVGLAASG
+201 KTPQNKVSVGLAASG

-246 LGLAVVNQGMDIES
+246 LGLAVVNQGKDIES
-260 EQRHKVPVRLTLGVS
+260 ELRHKVPVRLTLGVS
-275 YAISDRLSVVSG
+275 YAITDRLSVVSG

-302 HNYKSGEQRVEYVG
+302 QNYKSGEQRVEYVG
-316 VPLNLKYDF
+316 VPINLKYDF

-401 FDDRSSLGI
+401 FNDRSSLEI

-417 NGTFNLGIRVA
+417 NATFNLGIRVA

>member
-1 MQEFESDSPKGLW
+1 MKERWIDDIKVEMQEFESDSPKGLW

-23 SKVGPARSWWGWA
+23 SKVAPTRSWWGWA
-36 AAAGALAVAGASAF
+36 ASAGALAVAGVSAF
-50 LFFRPISS
+50 LFFRPIAPQ
-58 HEVISVEKA
+58 EVISVEKVEPVVA
-67 EPVVVFSDVLPDPSE
+67 LNDVRPEPSEQVVRSQEAVEPVVVSQTKES
-82 QIVRLQEAVERV
+82 VRPEEAVVPQEAVEPV
-94 AVSRPKEQQPEKSAA
+94 AVSQPKEAQRPEESVVPQEVVEQPD
-109 SQKTEALRES
+109 
-119 IAVQEAEVTKAAET
+119 ET
-133 VQEAETVRTVETVR
+133 VQE
-147 ETEAAKADETVRAAE
+147 
-162 AAKVPETVQAAERP
+162 
-176 EEPEVSSVEDVL
+176 PEVL
-188 SWEEFSQE
+188 PWEEFSQE
-196 ARVAR
+196 ERVAK
-201 KAPHSRVSVGLAASG
+201 KASQSKVSVGLAASG

-246 LGLAVVNQGMDIES
+246 LGLAVVNQGKDIES
-260 EQRHKVPVRLTLGVS
+260 ELRHKVPVRLTLGVS
-275 YAISDRLSVVSG
+275 YAITDRLSVVSG

-302 HNYKSGEQRVEYVG
+302 QNYKSGEQRVEYVG
-316 VPLNLKYDF
+316 VPINLKYDF

-401 FDDRSSLGI
+401 FNDRSSLEI

-417 NGTFNLGIRVA
+417 NATFNLGIRVA

>member
-1 MQEFESDSPKGLW
+1 MKERWIDDIKAEMQEFESDSPKGLW

-23 SKVGPARSWWGWA
+23 SKVAPTRSWWGWA
-36 AAAGALAVAGASAF
+36 AAAGALAVAGVSAF
-50 LFFRPISS
+50 LFFRPISPQ
-58 HEVISVEKA
+58 EVFSVERA
-67 EPVVVFSDVLPDPSE
+67 ESVVALNDVLPDPSE
-82 QIVRLQEAVERV
+82 QIVRLQEAVAPV
-94 AVSRPKEQQPEKSAA
+94 AVSQPKEAQRPEKSAA
-109 SQKTEALRES
+109 SQKTEALSETA
-119 IAVQEAEVTKAAET
+119 AVQETET
-133 VQEAETVRTVETVR
+133 VQE
-147 ETEAAKADETVRAAE
+147 TEIVQKPE
-162 AAKVPETVQAAERP
+162 AVQ
-176 EEPEVSSVEDVL
+176 EPESL
-188 SWEEFSQE
+188 PWEEFSQE
-196 ARVAR
+196 PRVAR
-201 KAPHSRVSVGLAASG
+201 KTPQNKVSVGLAASG

-246 LGLAVVNQGMDIES
+246 LGLAVVNQGKDIES
-260 EQRHKVPVRLTLGVS
+260 ELRHKVPVRLTLGVS
-275 YAISDRLSVVSG
+275 YAITDRLSVVSG

-302 HNYKSGEQRVEYVG
+302 QNYKSGEQRVEYVG
-316 VPLNLKYDF
+316 VPINLKYDF

-401 FDDRSSLGI
+401 FNDRSSLKI
-410 LYKERPL
+410 LYKERPF
-417 NGTFNLGIRVA
+417 NATFNLGIRVA

>member
-1 MQEFESDSPKGLW
+1 MKERWIDDIKVEMQEFESDSPKGLW

-23 SKVGPARSWWGWA
+23 SKVAPTHSWWGWA
-36 AAAGALAVAGASAF
+36 VAAGALAVAGASAF
-50 LFFRPISS
+50 LFFRPISPQ
-58 HEVISVEKA
+58 EVISVEKA
-67 EPVVVFSDVLPDPSE
+67 EPVVALNDVRPDSSE
-82 QIVRLQEAVERV
+82 QIVRSQEIVEPV
-94 AVSRPKEQQPEKSAA
+94 AVSQPKEAQMPEKSAV
-109 SQKTEALRES
+109 SQKTEALRETT
-119 IAVQEAEVTKAAET
+119 AVQEAETAQET
-133 VQEAETVRTVETVR
+133 TSAQ
-147 ETEAAKADETVRAAE
+147 
-162 AAKVPETVQAAERP
+162 
-176 EEPEVSSVEDVL
+176 EPESL
-188 SWEEFSQE
+188 PWEEFSQE
-196 ARVAR
+196 TRVAR
-201 KAPHSRVSVGLAASG
+201 KTPQNRVSVGLAASG

-246 LGLAVVNQGMDIES
+246 LGLAVVNQGKDIES
-260 EQRHKVPVRLTLGVS
+260 ELRHKVPVRLTLGVS
-275 YAISDRLSVVSG
+275 YAITDRLSVVSG

-302 HNYKSGEQRVEYVG
+302 QNYKSGEQRVEYVG
-316 VPLNLKYDF
+316 VPINLKYDF

-401 FDDRSSLGI
+401 FNDRSSLEI

-417 NGTFNLGIRVA
+417 NATFNLGIRVA

>member
-1 MQEFESDSPKGLW
+1 MKERWIDDIKAEMQEFESDSPKGLW

-23 SKVGPARSWWGWA
+23 SKVAPTRSWWGWA
-36 AAAGALAVAGASAF
+36 AAAGALAVAGVSAF
-50 LFFRPISS
+50 LFFRPISPQ
-58 HEVISVEKA
+58 EVISVERA
-67 EPVVVFSDVLPDPSE
+67 ESVVALNDVQPDPSE
-82 QIVRLQEAVERV
+82 QIVRLQEAVAPV
-94 AVSRPKEQQPEKSAA
+94 AVSQPKEAQRPEKSAA
-109 SQKTEALRES
+109 SQKTEALSETAAVRE
-119 IAVQEAEVTKAAET
+119 TET
-133 VQEAETVRTVETVR
+133 VQETETVL
-147 ETEAAKADETVRAAE
+147 
-162 AAKVPETVQAAERP
+162 
-176 EEPEVSSVEDVL
+176 EPEIVQKPEAVQEPESL
-188 SWEEFSQE
+188 PWEEFSQE
-196 ARVAR
+196 PRVAR
-201 KAPHSRVSVGLAASG
+201 KTPQNKVSVGLAASG

-246 LGLAVVNQGMDIES
+246 LGLAVVNQGKDIES
-260 EQRHKVPVRLTLGVS
+260 ELRHKVPVRLTLGVS
-275 YAISDRLSVVSG
+275 YAITDRLSVVSG

-302 HNYKSGEQRVEYVG
+302 QNYKSGEQRVEYVG
-316 VPLNLKYDF
+316 VPINLKYDF

-401 FDDRSSLGI
+401 FNDRSSLEI

-417 NGTFNLGIRVA
+417 NATFNLGIRVA

>member
-1 MQEFESDSPKGLW
+1 MKERWIDDIKAEMQEFESDSPKGLW

-23 SKVGPARSWWGWA
+23 SKVAPTRSWWGWA
-36 AAAGALAVAGASAF
+36 AAAGALAVAGVSAF
-50 LFFRPISS
+50 LFFRPISPQ
-58 HEVISVEKA
+58 EVISVEKA
-67 EPVVVFSDVLPDPSE
+67 ESVVALNDVLPDPSE
-82 QIVRLQEAVERV
+82 QIVRLQEAVAPV
-94 AVSRPKEQQPEKSAA
+94 AVSQPKEAQRPEKSAA
-109 SQKTEALRES
+109 SQKTEALRETA
-119 IAVQEAEVTKAAET
+119 AVQETET
-133 VQEAETVRTVETVR
+133 VQEPEIVQKP
-147 ETEAAKADETVRAAE
+147 EA
-162 AAKVPETVQAAERP
+162 VQ
-176 EEPEVSSVEDVL
+176 EPESL
-188 SWEEFSQE
+188 PWEEFSQE
-196 ARVAR
+196 PRVAR
-201 KAPHSRVSVGLAASG
+201 KTPQNKVSVGLAASG

-246 LGLAVVNQGMDIES
+246 LGLAVVNQGKDIES
-260 EQRHKVPVRLTLGVS
+260 ELRHKVPVRLTLGVS
-275 YAISDRLSVVSG
+275 YAITDRLSVVSG
-287 LSHTLLL
+287 LSHKLLL

-302 HNYKSGEQRVEYVG
+302 QNYKSGEQRVEYVG
-316 VPLNLKYDF
+316 VPINLKYDF

-393 GECGLAYF
+393 VECGLAYF
-401 FDDRSSLGI
+401 FNDRSSLEI

-417 NGTFNLGIRVA
+417 NATFNLGIRVA

>member
-1 MQEFESDSPKGLW
+1 MKERWIDDIKAEMQEFESDSPKGLW

-23 SKVGPARSWWGWA
+23 SKVAPTRSWWGWA
-36 AAAGALAVAGASAF
+36 VAAGALAVAGASAF
-50 LFFRPISS
+50 LFFRPISPQ
-58 HEVISVEKA
+58 EVISVEKA
-67 EPVVVFSDVLPDPSE
+67 EPVVALNDVRPDPSE
-82 QIVRLQEAVERV
+82 QIVRSQEIVEPV
-94 AVSRPKEQQPEKSAA
+94 AVSQPKEAQRPEKSAV
-109 SQKTEALRES
+109 SQKTEALRETT
-119 IAVQEAEVTKAAET
+119 AVR
-133 VQEAETVRTVETVR
+133 EAETAQET
-147 ETEAAKADETVRAAE
+147 TSA
-162 AAKVPETVQAAERP
+162 Q
-176 EEPEVSSVEDVL
+176 EPESL
-188 SWEEFSQE
+188 PWEEFSQE
-196 ARVAR
+196 TRVAR
-201 KAPHSRVSVGLAASG
+201 KTPQNRVSVGLAASG

-246 LGLAVVNQGMDIES
+246 LGLAVVNQGKDIES
-260 EQRHKVPVRLTLGVS
+260 ELRHKVPVRLTLGVS
-275 YAISDRLSVVSG
+275 YAITDRLSVVSG

-302 HNYKSGEQRVEYVG
+302 QNYKSGEQRVEYVG
-316 VPLNLKYDF
+316 VPINLKYDF

-401 FDDRSSLGI
+401 FNDRSSLEI

>member
-1 MQEFESDSPKGLW
+1 MKERWIDDIKAEMQEFESDSPKGLW
-14 ESIEGRLPA
+14 KSIEGRLPA
-23 SKVGPARSWWGWA
+23 SKVAPTRSWWGWA

-58 HEVISVEKA
+58 QEVISVEKA
-67 EPVVVFSDVLPDPSE
+67 EPVVALNDVLPNSSE
-82 QIVRLQEAVERV
+82 QIVRLQEAVAPV
-94 AVSRPKEQQPEKSAA
+94 AVSQPKEAQLPEKSAA
-109 SQKTEALRES
+109 SQKTEALRETT
-119 IAVQEAEVTKAAET
+119 AVREAETAQETET
-133 VQEAETVRTVETVR
+133 VQEP
-147 ETEAAKADETVRAAE
+147 EAVQE
-162 AAKVPETVQAAERP
+162 PETLP
-176 EEPEVSSVEDVL
+176 
-188 SWEEFSQE
+188 WEEFSQE
-196 ARVAR
+196 PRVAR
-201 KAPHSRVSVGLAASG
+201 KTPQNRVSLGLAASG

-246 LGLAVVNQGMDIES
+246 LGLAVVNQGKDIES
-260 EQRHKVPVRLTLGVS
+260 ELRHRVPVRLTLGIS
-275 YAISDRLSVVSG
+275 YAITDRLSVVSG

-302 HNYKSGEQRVEYVG
+302 QNYKSGEQRVEYVG
-316 VPLNLKYDF
+316 VPINLKYDF

-383 YRIYDSLWLF
+383 YRIYDTLWLF

-401 FDDRSSLGI
+401 FNDRSSLET
-410 LYKERPL
+410 LYKDRPL
-417 NGTFNLGIRVA
+417 NATFNLGIRVA

>member
-14 ESIEGRLPA
+14 KSIEGRLPA
-23 SKVGPARSWWGWA
+23 SKVAPTRSWWGWA

-58 HEVISVEKA
+58 QEVISVEKA
-67 EPVVVFSDVLPDPSE
+67 EPVVALNDVLPDSSE
-82 QIVRLQEAVERV
+82 QIVRLQEAVTPV
-94 AVSRPKEQQPEKSAA
+94 AVSQPKEAQRPEKSAA
-109 SQKTEALRES
+109 SQKTEALRETT
-119 IAVQEAEVTKAAET
+119 AVREAETAQETTEAQETEVAQETET
-133 VQEAETVRTVETVR
+133 VQEP
-147 ETEAAKADETVRAAE
+147 EA
-162 AAKVPETVQAAERP
+162 VQ
-176 EEPEVSSVEDVL
+176 EPESL
-188 SWEEFSQE
+188 PWEEFSQE
-196 ARVAR
+196 PRVAR
-201 KAPHSRVSVGLAASG
+201 KTPQNRVSLGLAASG

-246 LGLAVVNQGMDIES
+246 LGLAVVNQGKDIES
-260 EQRHKVPVRLTLGVS
+260 ELRHRVPVRLTLGIS
-275 YAISDRLSVVSG
+275 YAITDRLSVVSG

-302 HNYKSGEQRVEYVG
+302 QNYKSGEQRVEYVG
-316 VPLNLKYDF
+316 VPINLKYDF

-383 YRIYDSLWLF
+383 YRIYDTLWLF

-401 FDDRSSLGI
+401 FNDRSSLET
-410 LYKERPL
+410 LYKDRPL
-417 NGTFNLGIRVA
+417 NATFNLGIKVA

>member
-1 MQEFESDSPKGLW
+1 MKERWIDDIKAEMQEFESDSPKGLW

-23 SKVGPARSWWGWA
+23 SKVAPTRSWWGWA
-36 AAAGALAVAGASAF
+36 AAAGALAVAGVSAF
-50 LFFRPISS
+50 LFFRPISPQ
-58 HEVISVEKA
+58 EVISVEKV
-67 EPVVVFSDVLPDPSE
+67 EPVVALNDVLPDPSE
-82 QIVRLQEAVERV
+82 QIVRLQEAVEPI
-94 AVSRPKEQQPEKSAA
+94 AVSQPKEAQRSEKSAA
-109 SQKTEALRES
+109 SQKTDELRETT
-119 IAVQEAEVTKAAET
+119 AVREVETARETET
-133 VQEAETVRTVETVR
+133 VQESEI
-147 ETEAAKADETVRAAE
+147 
-162 AAKVPETVQAAERP
+162 VQ
-176 EEPEVSSVEDVL
+176 EPEAVQELESL
-188 SWEEFSQE
+188 PWEEFSQE
-196 ARVAR
+196 TRVAR
-201 KAPHSRVSVGLAASG
+201 KAPQNRVSVGLAASG

-246 LGLAVVNQGMDIES
+246 LGLAVVNQGKDIES
-260 EQRHKVPVRLTLGVS
+260 ELRHKVPVRLTLGLS
-275 YAISDRLSVVSG
+275 YAITDRLSVVSG

-302 HNYKSGEQRVEYVG
+302 QNYKSGEQRVEYVG
-316 VPLNLKYDF
+316 VPINLKYDF

-401 FDDRSSLGI
+401 FNDRSSLEI

-417 NGTFNLGIRVA
+417 NATFNLGIRVA

>member
-1 MQEFESDSPKGLW
+1 MKERWIDDIKAEMQEFESDSPKGLW

-23 SKVGPARSWWGWA
+23 SKVAPTRSWWGWA
-36 AAAGALAVAGASAF
+36 AAAGALAVAGVSAF
-50 LFFRPISS
+50 LFFRPISP
-58 HEVISVEKA
+58 HEVISVERA
-67 EPVVVFSDVLPDPSE
+67 ESVVALNDVQPDPSE
-82 QIVRLQEAVERV
+82 QIVRLQEAVAPV
-94 AVSRPKEQQPEKSAA
+94 AVSQPKEAQRPEKSAA
-109 SQKTEALRES
+109 SQKTEALSETA
-119 IAVQEAEVTKAAET
+119 AVQETET
-133 VQEAETVRTVETVR
+133 VQE
-147 ETEAAKADETVRAAE
+147 TEIVQKPE
-162 AAKVPETVQAAERP
+162 AVQ
-176 EEPEVSSVEDVL
+176 EPESL
-188 SWEEFSQE
+188 PWEEFSQE
-196 ARVAR
+196 PRVAR
-201 KAPHSRVSVGLAASG
+201 RTPQNKVSVGLAASG

-246 LGLAVVNQGMDIES
+246 LGLAVVNQGKDIES
-260 EQRHKVPVRLTLGVS
+260 ELRHKVPVRLTLGVS
-275 YAISDRLSVVSG
+275 YAITDRLSVVSG

-302 HNYKSGEQRVEYVG
+302 QNYKSGEQRVEYVG
-316 VPLNLKYDF
+316 VPINLKYDF

-383 YRIYDSLWLF
+383 YRIHDSLWLF

-401 FDDRSSLGI
+401 FNDRSSLEI

-417 NGTFNLGIRVA
+417 NATFNLGIRVA

>member
-1 MQEFESDSPKGLW
+1 MKERWIDDIKAEMQEFESDSPKGLW

-23 SKVGPARSWWGWA
+23 SKVAPTRSWWGWA
-36 AAAGALAVAGASAF
+36 AAAGALAVAGVSAF
-50 LFFRPISS
+50 LFFRPISPQ
-58 HEVISVEKA
+58 EVISVERA
-67 EPVVVFSDVLPDPSE
+67 ESVVALNDVLPDPSE
-82 QIVRLQEAVERV
+82 QIVRLQEAVAPV
-94 AVSRPKEQQPEKSAA
+94 AVSQPKEAQRPEKSAA
-109 SQKTEALRES
+109 SQET
-119 IAVQEAEVTKAAET
+119 ET
-133 VQEAETVRTVETVR
+133 VQEPEIVQKP
-147 ETEAAKADETVRAAE
+147 EA
-162 AAKVPETVQAAERP
+162 VQ
-176 EEPEVSSVEDVL
+176 EPESL

-196 ARVAR
+196 PRVAR
-201 KAPHSRVSVGLAASG
+201 KTPQNKVSVGLAASG

-246 LGLAVVNQGMDIES
+246 LGLAVVNQGKDIES
-260 EQRHKVPVRLTLGVS
+260 ELRHKVPVRLTLGVS
-275 YAISDRLSVVSG
+275 YAITDRLSVVSG

-302 HNYKSGEQRVEYVG
+302 QNYKSGEQRVEYVG
-316 VPLNLKYDF
+316 VPINLKYDF

-401 FDDRSSLGI
+401 FNDRSSLEI

-417 NGTFNLGIRVA
+417 NATFNLGIRVA